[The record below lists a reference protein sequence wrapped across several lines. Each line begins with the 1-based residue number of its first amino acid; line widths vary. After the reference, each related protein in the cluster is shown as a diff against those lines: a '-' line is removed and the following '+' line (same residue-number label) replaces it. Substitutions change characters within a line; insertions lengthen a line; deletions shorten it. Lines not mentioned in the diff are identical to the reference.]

1 MGETIPARWRPLA
14 DYARQQERDGIRF
27 SMAVRAPDGERWCYR
42 GNERFLAASTIKVPV
57 VITLLRRVDR
67 CELSLKKKYPVL
79 WRDVYL
85 GDGQGTKLE
94 FSKGVDLS
102 LRDLMYFAICMS
114 DNNATNSLIE
124 LAGIDAVN
132 DTMVELGMGHSQLGR
147 QLRGYAAHPEE
158 GVPNNW
164 VTAHDLRALFESILA
179 GAAAARTSTEKL
191 IDMLTWQ
198 ENVNRI
204 GFHYMDPA
212 FTWGSKT
219 GTVHDDSHDVAF
231 VQGPGGEMVL
241 AVCTTGY
248 PTWQEAEPPIAEIG
262 RLAGVACGLLNES

>member
-1 MGETIPARWRPLA
+1 VDTGIPARWQSLV
-14 DYARQQERDGIRF
+14 DYVQQQEAGHVRI
-27 SMAVRAPDGERWCYR
+27 SLALRAPDGERFGYR
-42 GNERFLAASTIKVPV
+42 ENERFLAASTIKAPV
-57 VITLLRRVDR
+57 VIELLRRVDR
-67 CELSLKKKYPVL
+67 GGLSLDSTHTVI

-114 DNNATNSLIE
+114 DNNATNTLIDV
-124 LAGIDAVN
+124 AGIDSIN

-147 QLRGYAAHPEE
+147 YIRGYPAHPEE
-158 GVPNNW
+158 GIPNNW
-164 VTAHDLRALFESILA
+164 VTAHDLRALFEAILA
-179 GAAAARTSTEKL
+179 GQAASRIGTEML
-191 IDMLTWQ
+191 IDMLVWQ

-204 GFHYMDPA
+204 GFHYLDDA

-219 GTVHDDSHDVAF
+219 GTVHADSHDVAF
-231 VQGPGGEMVL
+231 VRGPGGEMVL

-262 RLAGVACGLLNES
+262 RLAGVACGLLP